1 MEQSTAFGRYGL
13 TPIKPAPSIG
23 NSDFC
28 GRFLCFRLA
37 VLEAGTPAWFSVRQL
52 GLGSPARHLFGL
64 NRVWRSASRTGP
76 ASAAIRRRQPVPA
89 EQAFGADG
97 QVVAAGF
104 DEFEEAGEVVV
115 LDVVADQFPA
125 LAVHDADV
133 HRVGL
138 GRRKDQAP
146 G

>member
-1 MEQSTAFGRYGL
+1 MSEPT
-13 TPIKPAPSIG
+13 
-23 NSDFC
+23 
-28 GRFLCFRLA
+28 
-37 VLEAGTPAWFSVRQL
+37 
-52 GLGSPARHLFGL
+52 SP
-64 NRVWRSASRTGP
+64 
-76 ASAAIRRRQPVPA
+76 
-89 EQAFGADG
+89 ADG